1 MNFYI
6 IFLLTILIEYIL
18 LTLTIKNKEKKNK
31 IFLIISFLQMFIIA
45 AIRNIDVG
53 TDLQNYIPFYERCET
68 YSWAQILEPG
78 LKEYGYRIYNK
89 VLSLLSIS
97 DQLFLTITAGIS
109 LIGVY
114 YIIKKYS
121 KNYFLSTYIYIAFN
135 FYIFIFSG
143 LRQSI
148 AMSIGMLSIK
158 YIDERKFCKFLILI
172 LLASTFHMSALIL
185 LLMYFIKNIEVKP
198 KMLPIILFGYSILFI
213 MRKYI
218 VSFIIRFVYSN
229 YSITNTGNGYV
240 YLLLLTIIVIG
251 ITLYKKQF
259 VKENGLNNFCYN
271 ALLIALLIQLFA
283 SAQGEIARL
292 TMYYSIYM
300 IIAIPNF
307 IKCIDIKEQRYTLE
321 GIIIILLF
329 IYLLINSQNLNLY
342 PTYNTFLS
350 A

>member
-18 LTLTIKNKEKKNK
+18 LTLIIKNKEKKNE
-31 IFLIISFLQMFIIA
+31 IFLILSFLQMFIIL

-53 TDLQNYIPFYERCET
+53 IDLQNYIPFYERCET

-89 VLSLLSIS
+89 ILSLLAIS
-97 DQLFLTITAGIS
+97 DQLFFSLTAGIS

-114 YIIKKYS
+114 FVIKKYS
-121 KNYFLSTYIYIAFN
+121 KNYFLSTYIYIAFD

-148 AMSIGMLSIK
+148 ALSIGMIAIK
-158 YIDERKFCKFLILI
+158 FIEEQKFFKFIILI
-172 LLASTFHMSALIL
+172 LLASTFHISALIL
-185 LLMYFIKNIEVKP
+185 IPMYFMKNIKVKP
-198 KMLPIILFGYSILFI
+198 KMFPVILLIYFMLFI

-218 VSFIIRFVYSN
+218 ISIILTFVYSN
-229 YSITNTGNGYV
+229 YSISNTGNGYA
-240 YLLLLTIIVIG
+240 YLLLLMAIVTMITI
-251 ITLYKKQF
+251 YKRQYIKQ
-259 VKENGLNNFCYN
+259 EGLNNLFYN
-271 ALLIALLIQLFA
+271 NLLVATLIQIFA
-283 SAQGEIARL
+283 SAQGEVARL

-307 IKCIDIKEQRYTLE
+307 IKSINEEEQRYAVEIMTV
-321 GIIIILLF
+321 ILLF
-329 IYLLINSQNLNLY
+329 IYFLISTTQNLNLY
-342 PTYNTFLS
+342 PIYS
-350 A
+350 AFFK